1 MTAAEHA
8 KAADATGDV
17 TGDATG
23 DVAADRAA
31 RRARVAVLASGGG
44 SNLQAILDHFAALGA
59 AAPGDV
65 VLVVSDRAT
74 AGALDRARRAGI
86 ATAHLP
92 AREPQRLLPLLVGAG
107 VTHLVLAGYLRLIP
121 SDVVDAY
128 RGRLVNIHPALL
140 PAFGGPGMYG
150 HHVHE
155 AVVRSGVTVT
165 GATVHFVDE
174 RYDEGAVIAQWAVPV
189 RPTDDAD
196 AVAARVLAVEH
207 QLYPRCVAALCTG
220 TIRLEA
226 GQVVAAPSLPF
237 ERFVPADA
245 PPAPSA

>member
-1 MTAAEHA
+1 VTAP
-8 KAADATGDV
+8 
-17 TGDATG
+17 
-23 DVAADRAA
+23 
-31 RRARVAVLASGGG
+31 RARLAALASGGG
-44 SNLQAILDHFAALGA
+44 SNLQAILDHFAVLGA
-59 AAPGDV
+59 SAPGDV
-65 VLVVSDRAT
+65 VLVVSDRAA

-86 ATAHLP
+86 PTVHLP
-92 AREPQRLLPLLVGAG
+92 ARENHRLLERLTEAG
-107 VTHLVLAGYLRLIP
+107 VTHVALAGYLRLIP
-121 SDVVDAY
+121 TEVVAAF

-155 AVVRSGVTVT
+155 AVVRAGAATT

-174 RYDEGAVIAQWAVPV
+174 RYDGGAVIAQWAVPV

-207 QLYPRCVAALCTG
+207 QLYPRCVAAICAGVLC
-220 TIRLEA
+220 LEA
-226 GQVVAAPSLPF
+226 GQVVADPSLSF

-245 PPAPSA
+245 PPTHPA